1 MSVFGLKV
9 ICDFAVELHLLLGE
23 LDVGVE
29 GALLVRLLGQLVQL
43 RHDLFG
49 VRALDALEGLL
60 ADLRAQL
67 ARPPHSIL
75 EHADALQLLRL
86 HRAKIL

>member
-1 MSVFGLKV
+1 MSVFGLK
-9 ICDFAVELHLLLGE
+9 IISYFSVELQLLLGQ
-23 LDVGVE
+23 LDVRVE
-29 GALLVRLLGQLVQL
+29 RALLVRLLHQFVQL

-49 VRALDALEGLL
+49 VGALDALQGLL

-75 EHADALQLLRL
+75 EHADALQLL
-86 HRAKIL
+86 

>member
-1 MSVFGLKV
+1 MMSVFGLK
-9 ICDFAVELHLLLGE
+9 IISYFSVELQLLLGQ
-23 LDVGVE
+23 LDVRVE
-29 GALLVRLLGQLVQL
+29 RALLVRLLHQFVQL

-49 VRALDALEGLL
+49 VGALDALQGLL

-75 EHADALQLLRL
+75 EHADALQLL
-86 HRAKIL
+86 

>member
-1 MSVFGLKV
+1 MSVFGLK
-9 ICDFAVELHLLLGE
+9 IISYFSVELQLLLGQ
-23 LDVGVE
+23 LDVRVQR
-29 GALLVRLLGQLVQL
+29 ALLVRLLHQFVQL

-49 VRALDALEGLL
+49 VGALDALQGLL

-75 EHADALQLLRL
+75 EHADALQLL
-86 HRAKIL
+86 

>member
-1 MSVFGLKV
+1 MSVFGLK
-9 ICDFAVELHLLLGE
+9 IISYFSVELHLLLGQ
-23 LDVGVE
+23 LDVRVQR
-29 GALLVRLLGQLVQL
+29 ALLVRLLHQFVQL

-49 VRALDALEGLL
+49 VGALDALQGLL

-75 EHADALQLLRL
+75 EHADALQLL
-86 HRAKIL
+86 